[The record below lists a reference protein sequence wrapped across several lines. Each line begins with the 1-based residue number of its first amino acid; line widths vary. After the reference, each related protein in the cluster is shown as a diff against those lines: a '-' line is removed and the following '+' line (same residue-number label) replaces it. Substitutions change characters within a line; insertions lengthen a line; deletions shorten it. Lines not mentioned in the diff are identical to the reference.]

1 MRIVPAAL
9 SSACALALGMVFVG
23 VVPAVQAAD
32 KPVATGA
39 TKSTEAPVSVEGA
52 WIRATVKGQT
62 ATGGFMNLQSSQTL
76 TLVGFSAAEAPVAEL
91 HEMKMEGDVMR
102 MRALKALPLPAG
114 QTVSLKPGGHH
125 LMLMGLKAPL
135 ATGTTVRLTLQLR
148 TEDGRVLSQAVEVP
162 VKAMAP
168 AGSGQGGG
176 MPHHGQ
182 GHGHM
187 HH

>member
-1 MRIVPAAL
+1 MRIVPVAL
-9 SSACALALGMVFVG
+9 SSACALALSMTLVG
-23 VVPAVQAAD
+23 VPAVQASD
-32 KPVATGA
+32 KVAPGA
-39 TKSTEAPVSVEGA
+39 TQAAEAPVSVEGA

-62 ATGGFMNLQSSQTL
+62 ATGGFMNLQSSQAL
-76 TLVGFSAAEAPVAEL
+76 TLVGFSATEAPVAEL
-91 HEMKMEGDVMR
+91 HEMKMEGDVML

-135 ATGTTVRLTLQLR
+135 AAGTTVRLTLQLR
-148 TEDGRVLSQAVEVP
+148 AEDGRVLSQTVDVP

-168 AGSGQGGG
+168 AGSGQGAG

>member
-1 MRIVPAAL
+1 MNTRHLIAAL
-9 SSACALALGMVFVG
+9 AIGLGSTTALAQGAPV
-23 VVPAVQAAD
+23 AAD
-32 KPVATGA
+32 A
-39 TKSTEAPVSVEGA
+39 A
-52 WIRATVKGQT
+52 WARATVQGQKSSGAFVKLT
-62 ATGGFMNLQSSQTL
+62 AREALQ
-76 TLVGFSAAEAPVAEL
+76 LVGVASPVAGVAEI

-135 ATGTTVRLTLQLR
+135 AAGTTVRLTLQLR
-148 TEDGRVLSQAVEVP
+148 AEDGRVLSQTVDVP

-168 AGSGQGGG
+168 AGSGQGAG